1 MTVQKPKMP
10 AVDLLFSIY
19 ALFFGLLLGS
29 FIGLA
34 AVRLPRGESLCLPR
48 SHCRSCQRRLS
59 WYDNI
64 PLLSYLFLLRG
75 RCRGCH
81 AKISPH
87 YVLAELLT
95 ALVTLLAYWQI
106 VPVSRFVLYEL
117 CFILPVLLLI
127 FIDLDSLILPNF
139 ITLPGILI
147 GLGVRAA
154 DVCFFSPEVGGRMGA
169 SLFSGTVGAAL
180 GFVTLAAL
188 SLGYRRWRGQAG
200 LGMGDAKMAAML
212 GAFFGAKAIF
222 FIFFLASCFG
232 LLLGG
237 GLLLTRRI
245 SRNTP
250 LPFGAFL
257 GLASLAFLLY
267 GPVLLES
274 YLSWVRR
281 LII

>member
-1 MTVQKPKMP
+1 MP
-10 AVDLLFSIY
+10 AVALLFSIY

-34 AVRLPRGESLCLPR
+34 AVRLPRGESLWFPR
-48 SHCRSCQRRLS
+48 SHCRHCQRVLP
-59 WYDNI
+59 WYDNV
-64 PLLSYLFLLRG
+64 PLLSYLLVLRG
-75 RCRGCH
+75 RCRSCH
-81 AKISPH
+81 TKISPH
-87 YVLAELLT
+87 YVLAEALT
-95 ALVTLLAYWQI
+95 SVVTLLAYWQI
-106 VPVSRFVLYEL
+106 TPVSRFFLYEF

-139 ITLPGILI
+139 ITLPGIAM
-147 GLGVRAA
+147 GLGVRGA
-154 DVCFFSPEVGGRMGA
+154 DVYFFSPAGGAKIGETLVLGVMGA
-169 SLFSGTVGAAL
+169 VL
-180 GFVTLAAL
+180 GFASLAAL
-188 SLGYRRWRGQAG
+188 SLGYQRWRGRAG

-237 GLLLTRRI
+237 LLLATRRI
-245 SRNTP
+245 SRETP

-274 YLSWVRR
+274 YLFWIRR
-281 LII
+281 LIV